1 MFLMQDLKSVIR
13 LFSVDSVV
21 CPRKKRQNKTFWT
34 KRKMMMRLEGEN
46 RTEGNL
52 SFPTIGDELDNK
64 TKNKQFFIESGKKK
78 TNKNNLMQ
86 LNKKVTF
93 SA

>member
-1 MFLMQDLKSVIR
+1 
-13 LFSVDSVV
+13 
-21 CPRKKRQNKTFWT
+21 
-34 KRKMMMRLEGEN
+34 MMMRLEGEN

-78 TNKNNLMQ
+78 QIKQFNATQ
-86 LNKKVTF
+86 
-93 SA
+93 

>member
-1 MFLMQDLKSVIR
+1 MILR
-13 LFSVDSVV
+13 
-21 CPRKKRQNKTFWT
+21 
-34 KRKMMMRLEGEN
+34 RLEGEN

>member
-1 MFLMQDLKSVIR
+1 
-13 LFSVDSVV
+13 
-21 CPRKKRQNKTFWT
+21 
-34 KRKMMMRLEGEN
+34 MRLEGEN
-46 RTEGNL
+46 RTEENL

>member
-1 MFLMQDLKSVIR
+1 
-13 LFSVDSVV
+13 V

-34 KRKMMMRLEGEN
+34 KRKMMILMRLEGEN
-46 RTEGNL
+46 RTEENL

-78 TNKNNLMQ
+78 QIK
-86 LNKKVTF
+86 
-93 SA
+93 